1 MNCSI
6 FDSFVGIDEGKGA
19 VTMVYAKRKYYLC
32 VELMKFEEN
41 LTRKQIAIIFYDD
54 SLSSAPPFIRHCCY
68 QNLFQNRIKIGIIG
82 CAEST
87 LCIREWRELTNA
99 ISSTWPV
106 SMSDL
111 SEWYKGIEISA
122 QESEGTVDVFKL
134 VMFNIYKT
142 GSFCS
147 ANYLWVKYK
156 LSQLQI
162 NAFSLGM

>member
-68 QNLFQNRIKIGIIG
+68 QNLFQNRIKIGISVQRDRNI
-82 CAEST
+82 CSR
-87 LCIREWRELTNA
+87 IRRNCRCFQ
-99 ISSTWPV
+99 V
-106 SMSDL
+106 S
-111 SEWYKGIEISA
+111 Y
-122 QESEGTVDVFKL
+122 V
-134 VMFNIYKT
+134 
-142 GSFCS
+142 
-147 ANYLWVKYK
+147 
-156 LSQLQI
+156 
-162 NAFSLGM
+162 